1 MKNAMLISGCPG
13 EECGWNTQLLY
24 FTGSSLS
31 RDDKSLF
38 LISDRDGLPNVIVRD
53 LATGTER
60 ALTQNRNGVMKSYVY
75 FDCNPGKGL
84 SKASV
89 CLDAD
94 RSVVYFIQDNTI
106 CKVGMRTAPRWS
118 DGTNWRADDT
128 GKSHCPTTITPT
140 DTSPWTMT

>member
-1 MKNAMLISGCPG
+1 MKNAILVSGCPG
-13 EECGWNTQLLY
+13 EERGWNTQLLY

-38 LISDRDGLPNVIVRD
+38 LISDRNGSPNVIVRD

-60 ALTQNRNGVMKSYVY
+60 TLTQNRNGVMKSYVY

-89 CLDAD
+89 CLDAAVTSRFTAWTPD
-94 RSVVYFIQDNTI
+94 HKKHPHVQGCVV
-106 CKVGMRTAPRWS
+106 
-118 DGTNWRADDT
+118 
-128 GKSHCPTTITPT
+128 
-140 DTSPWTMT
+140 

>member
-1 MKNAMLISGCPG
+1 MKNAILVSGCPG
-13 EECGWNTQLLY
+13 EEGGWNTQLLY

-38 LISDRDGLPNVIVRD
+38 LISDRDGSPNVIVRD

-60 ALTQNRNGVMKSYVY
+60 TLTQNRNGVMKSYVY

-89 CLDAD
+89 CLGQDAHPHPIYSHD
-94 RSVVYFIQDNTI
+94 GRKIFFNSRSGRYVKVYCVDA
-106 CKVGMRTAPRWS
+106 RP
-118 DGTNWRADDT
+118 
-128 GKSHCPTTITPT
+128 
-140 DTSPWTMT
+140 